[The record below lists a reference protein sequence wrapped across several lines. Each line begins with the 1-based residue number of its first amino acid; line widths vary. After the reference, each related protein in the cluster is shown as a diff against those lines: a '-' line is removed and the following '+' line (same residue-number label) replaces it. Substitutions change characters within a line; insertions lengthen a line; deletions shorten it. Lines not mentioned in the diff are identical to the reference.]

1 MACRNISRK
10 AGEGRRIGPRL
21 VQELRGWL
29 EKHNSLCSAAGFR
42 PDEDVLVE
50 LMRRGRSLCLDA
62 AAIIEREA
70 GLKAVVLDES
80 EAVSDA
86 EREKAV
92 NSLPLKPAIYVVT
105 G

>member
-1 MACRNISRK
+1 
-10 AGEGRRIGPRL
+10 
-21 VQELRGWL
+21 
-29 EKHNSLCSAAGFR
+29 
-42 PDEDVLVE
+42 
-50 LMRRGRSLCLDA
+50 
-62 AAIIEREA
+62 
-70 GLKAVVLDES
+70 VLDES